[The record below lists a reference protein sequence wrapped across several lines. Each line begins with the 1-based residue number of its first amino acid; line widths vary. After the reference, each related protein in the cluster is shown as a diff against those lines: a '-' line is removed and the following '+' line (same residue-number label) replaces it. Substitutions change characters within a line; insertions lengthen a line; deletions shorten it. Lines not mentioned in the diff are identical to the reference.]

1 MSPASGRPSGRVEP
15 ASPYP
20 AQMRDGD
27 NGSLTPNTSFTR
39 AMRPATA
46 AYVAT
51 LPARLSDRDRTVLRD
66 LGRVRV
72 LTGRQL
78 ERLHFYDLAAPN
90 QDRARRRVLNRL
102 ISLSVITT
110 LDRSIGGVRA
120 GSAGLVYTLDAA
132 GQKLLRL
139 LNGEG
144 QEPVRRPWT
153 PGTLFLKHTLAV
165 SELYVRL
172 REAERTDLLELVTFR
187 TEPACWQRT
196 ASLGTLKPD
205 GYVLIATGDIEDA
218 WWLEVD
224 RGTES
229 PGTLRRKLNLYL
241 LAAQGGVTG
250 PDEVLPRVLVTVPS
264 ERRLNI
270 VRSIT
275 DSLGANAQRLIS
287 VTLHD
292 GAVPFMVQVLRE

>member
-1 MSPASGRPSGRVEP
+1 MTASAHSSGRVESTRPHP
-15 ASPYP
+15 AHT
-20 AQMRDGD
+20 RNGD
-27 NGSLTPNTSFTR
+27 NGSLIPIHSFAR
-39 AMRPATA
+39 AIRPATA
-46 AYVAT
+46 AYVAS
-51 LPARLSDRDRTVLRD
+51 LPTQLSPRDIAILRD

-78 ERLHFYDLAAPN
+78 ERLHFHDLGQPN
-90 QDRARRRVLNRL
+90 RDRARRRVVNRL
-102 ISLSVITT
+102 ISLSLITT

-120 GSAGLVYTLDAA
+120 GSAGLIYALDAA
-132 GQKLLRL
+132 GQRLLRL
-139 LNGEG
+139 LSGEG

-153 PGTLFLKHTLAV
+153 PGALFLNHTLDVA
-165 SELYVRL
+165 ELYVRL
-172 REAERTDLLELVTFR
+172 REAERAGGLELITFR
-187 TEPACWQRT
+187 AEPTCWQRT

-205 GYVLIATGDIEDA
+205 AYALVGAGEVEDA

-241 LAAQGGVTG
+241 LAAQAGVTG
-250 PDEVLPRVLVTVPS
+250 PDGILPRVLVTVPN

-275 DSLGANAQRLIS
+275 DSLGLNAQRLI
-287 VTLHD
+287 
-292 GAVPFMVQVLRE
+292 AVSPHEAAIPFMMQVLRE

>member
-1 MSPASGRPSGRVEP
+1 M
-15 ASPYP
+15 
-20 AQMRDGD
+20 
-27 NGSLTPNTSFTR
+27 
-39 AMRPATA
+39 
-46 AYVAT
+46 
-51 LPARLSDRDRTVLRD
+51 VLRD
-66 LGRVRV
+66 LGMVRV

-78 ERLHFYDLAAPN
+78 ERLHFYDLAVPN
-90 QDRARRRVLNRL
+90 RDRARRRVLNRL
-102 ISLSVITT
+102 IALSVITT

-120 GSAGLVYTLDAA
+120 GNAGLVYTLDAA

-153 PGTLFLKHTLAV
+153 PSALFLNHTLAV

-172 REAERTDLLELVTFR
+172 RESERARLLELVTFR
-187 TEPACWQRT
+187 AEPACWQRT

-205 GYVLIATGDIEDA
+205 AYVLVAAGDIENA

-241 LAAQGGVTG
+241 LAAQAGVTG
-250 PDEVLPRVLVTVPS
+250 PDGILPRVLVTVPN
-264 ERRLNI
+264 EHRLNT
-270 VRSIT
+270 VHTVT

-287 VTLHD
+287 ITLHD
-292 GAVPFMVQVLRE
+292 GAVSFIAQVLRE